1 MLERCKEQSSSRED
15 ELFALELIH
24 QSRAFL
30 SRSTFQRSLCM
41 VLVKSSRVRPR
52 LINSGKIT
60 GLSVIL
66 KLSSA
71 TGNLGKIAFSDKPSI
86 VLLRRFYVNKLN

>member
-1 MLERCKEQSSSRED
+1 MLERCKEQSSSREN
-15 ELFALELIH
+15 ELFAFELIH

-41 VLVKSSRVRPR
+41 VLVKSSRVRRR

-66 KLSSA
+66 RLSSA
-71 TGNLGKIAFSDKPSI
+71 TGNLEKIAFSDKPSI